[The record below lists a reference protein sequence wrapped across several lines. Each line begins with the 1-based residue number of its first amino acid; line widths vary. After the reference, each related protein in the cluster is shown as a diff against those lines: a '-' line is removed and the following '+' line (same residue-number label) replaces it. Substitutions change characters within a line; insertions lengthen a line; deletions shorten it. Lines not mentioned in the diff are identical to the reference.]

1 MKKIIYISAM
11 MLIIMTS
18 VKEVYAIPKIDG
30 TNIAK
35 NVVTSVTNFADN
47 AKKKYDEIANSEF
60 IKTIGDGVEAAK
72 SAYKFY
78 EEKKEQVEA
87 FREDPL
93 QASLNLIEEQ
103 AQKEQEKKNAA
114 TGDEQKTDTASEEK
128 GEFFTKLNDKV
139 NTVKE
144 ATDLQQ
150 QEEKLLKNIN
160 DAKDAKR
167 TEYENK
173 VKVLE
178 ENNAQLEK
186 EIEENPSR
194 KEELTKQ
201 IEKNNAKIKAY
212 EAGLEASEKEITAED
227 VAKLTDVQG
236 ALKNM
241 QAKAE
246 EWAKAQTEKVKA
258 ELLQKLQSTN
268 TEDDLKQNTENNF
281 LANNE
286 AEDSKNIIEKR
297 SYRKQEAGTNA
308 IETAAQVAI
317 VKRELDDDKTFT
329 QNIANRTDAVDG
341 SLPANI
347 TDTQATIAVV
357 QELSKLIQL
366 KIMDLK
372 LKSAAE
378 MAQFEKTSS
387 TPDSDITKFS
397 LDKYIC
403 ETQSSGEKQ

>member
-1 MKKIIYISAM
+1 MKKIIYISALLFAV
-11 MLIIMTS
+11 MLLPS
-18 VKEVYAIPKIDG
+18 EGNAIPKTDG
-30 TNIAK
+30 GNAAK
-35 NVVTSVTNFADN
+35 NVVTSVTNFVDN
-47 AKKKYDEIANSEF
+47 AKKKYDEISNSTL
-60 IKTIGDGVEAAK
+60 IKTIGNGINEAK
-72 SAYKFY
+72 GMYKKY
-78 EEKKEQVEA
+78 EEYKAKAEA

-103 AQKEQEKKNAA
+103 AQKEQEKKGTKGEN
-114 TGDEQKTDTASEEK
+114 GDNSSETSEETD
-128 GEFFTKLNDKV
+128 GFFTKLNEKV

-150 QEEKLLKNIN
+150 QEENLLKNIN
-160 DAKDAKR
+160 EAKDAKR
-167 TEYENK
+167 TEVESK

-178 ENNAQLEK
+178 ENNAQLEQ
-186 EIEENPSR
+186 EIEDNPSR

-212 EAGLEASEKEITAED
+212 QAGLEASEQEITAED
-227 VAKLTDVQG
+227 IAKLTDVQG

-241 QAKAE
+241 QDKAE
-246 EWAKAQTEKVKA
+246 AWANEQTQKVKE
-258 ELLQKLQSTN
+258 ELLSKLNSMN
-268 TEDDLKQNTENNF
+268 PEEDLKQNTENNF

-286 AEDSKNIIEKR
+286 VEDAGNIIAKR
-297 SYRKQEAGTNA
+297 SYRKQEAGTTA
-308 IETAAQVAI
+308 IETVAQVATI
-317 VKRELDDDKTFT
+317 KRELDDDKTFT
-329 QNIANRTDAVDG
+329 QNIASRTGATDG

-357 QELSKLIQL
+357 QELAKTIEL

-372 LKSAAE
+372 LKTASE

-387 TPDSDITKFS
+387 EPDSDITKFS

-403 ETQSSGEKQ
+403 DGQNSGE

>member
-1 MKKIIYISAM
+1 MKKIIYISALLFAV
-11 MLIIMTS
+11 MLLPS
-18 VKEVYAIPKIDG
+18 EGNAIPKIDG
-30 TNIAK
+30 GNAAK
-35 NVVTSVTNFADN
+35 NAVTSVTNFADN
-47 AKKKYDEIANSEF
+47 AKKKYDEISNSTL
-60 IKTIGDGVEAAK
+60 IKTIGNGIDEAK
-72 SAYKFY
+72 GMYKKY
-78 EEKKEQVEA
+78 EEYKAKAEA

-103 AQKEQEKKNAA
+103 AQKEQEKKGTKGEN
-114 TGDEQKTDTASEEK
+114 GDNSSETSEETD
-128 GEFFTKLNDKV
+128 GFFTKLNEKV

-150 QEEKLLKNIN
+150 QEENLLKNIN
-160 DAKDAKR
+160 EAKDAKR
-167 TEYENK
+167 TEVESK

-178 ENNAQLEK
+178 ENNAQLEQ
-186 EIEENPSR
+186 EIEDNPSR

-201 IEKNNAKIKAY
+201 IEKNSAKIKAY
-212 EAGLEASEKEITAED
+212 QAGLEASEQEITAED

-241 QAKAE
+241 QDKAE
-246 EWAKAQTEKVKA
+246 AWANEQTQKVKE
-258 ELLQKLQSTN
+258 ELLSKLNSMN
-268 TEDDLKQNTENNF
+268 PEEDLKQNTENNF

-286 AEDSKNIIEKR
+286 VEDAGNIIAKR
-297 SYRKQEAGTNA
+297 SYRKQEAGTTA
-308 IETAAQVAI
+308 IETVAQVATI
-317 VKRELDDDKTFT
+317 KRELDDDKTFT
-329 QNIANRTDAVDG
+329 QNIASRTGATDG

-357 QELSKLIQL
+357 QELAKTIEL

-372 LKSAAE
+372 LKTASE

-387 TPDSDITKFS
+387 EPDSDITKFS

-403 ETQSSGEKQ
+403 DGQNSGE

>member
-1 MKKIIYISAM
+1 MKKIIYISALLFAV
-11 MLIIMTS
+11 MLLPS
-18 VKEVYAIPKIDG
+18 EGNAIPKTDG
-30 TNIAK
+30 GNAAK

-47 AKKKYDEIANSEF
+47 AKKKYDEISNSTL
-60 IKTIGDGVEAAK
+60 IKTIGNGINEAK
-72 SAYKFY
+72 GMYKKY
-78 EEKKEQVEA
+78 EEYKAKAEA

-103 AQKEQEKKNAA
+103 AQKEQEKKGTKGEN
-114 TGDEQKTDTASEEK
+114 GDNSSETSEETD
-128 GEFFTKLNDKV
+128 GFFTKLNEKV

-150 QEEKLLKNIN
+150 QEENLLKNIN
-160 DAKDAKR
+160 EAKDAKR
-167 TEYENK
+167 TEVESK

-178 ENNAQLEK
+178 ENNAQLEQ
-186 EIEENPSR
+186 EIEDNPSR

-212 EAGLEASEKEITAED
+212 QAGLEASEQEITAED
-227 VAKLTDVQG
+227 IAKLTDVQG

-241 QAKAE
+241 QDKAE
-246 EWAKAQTEKVKA
+246 AWANEQTQKVKE
-258 ELLQKLQSTN
+258 ELLSKLNSMN
-268 TEDDLKQNTENNF
+268 PEEDLKQNTENNF

-286 AEDSKNIIEKR
+286 VEDAGNIIAKR
-297 SYRKQEAGTNA
+297 SYRKQEAGTTA
-308 IETAAQVAI
+308 IETVAQVATI
-317 VKRELDDDKTFT
+317 KRELDDDKTFT
-329 QNIANRTDAVDG
+329 QNIASRTGATDG

-357 QELSKLIQL
+357 QELAKTIEL

-372 LKSAAE
+372 LKTASE

-387 TPDSDITKFS
+387 EPDSDITKFS

-403 ETQSSGEKQ
+403 DGQNSGE

>member
-1 MKKIIYISAM
+1 MKKIIYISALLFAV
-11 MLIIMTS
+11 MLLPS
-18 VKEVYAIPKIDG
+18 EGNAIPKTDG
-30 TNIAK
+30 GNAAK

-47 AKKKYDEIANSEF
+47 AKKKYDEISNSTL
-60 IKTIGDGVEAAK
+60 IKTIGNGIDEAK
-72 SAYKFY
+72 GMYKKY
-78 EEKKEQVEA
+78 EEYKAKVEA

-103 AQKEQEKKNAA
+103 AQKEQEKKGTKGEN
-114 TGDEQKTDTASEEK
+114 GDNSSETSEETD
-128 GEFFTKLNDKV
+128 GFFTKLNEKV

-150 QEEKLLKNIN
+150 QEENLLKNIN

-167 TEYENK
+167 TEVESK

-178 ENNAQLEK
+178 ENNAQLEQ
-186 EIEENPSR
+186 EIEDNPSR

-212 EAGLEASEKEITAED
+212 QAGLEASEQEITAED
-227 VAKLTDVQG
+227 IAKLTDVQG

-241 QAKAE
+241 QDKAE
-246 EWAKAQTEKVKA
+246 AWANEQTQKVKE
-258 ELLQKLQSTN
+258 ELLSKLNSMN
-268 TEDDLKQNTENNF
+268 PEEDLKQNTENNF

-286 AEDSKNIIEKR
+286 VEDAGNIIAKR
-297 SYRKQEAGTNA
+297 SYRKQEAGTTA
-308 IETAAQVAI
+308 IETVAQVATI
-317 VKRELDDDKTFT
+317 KRELDDDKTFT
-329 QNIANRTDAVDG
+329 QNIASRTGATDG

-357 QELSKLIQL
+357 QELAKTIEL

-372 LKSAAE
+372 LKTASE

-387 TPDSDITKFS
+387 EPDSDITKFS

-403 ETQSSGEKQ
+403 DGQNSGE

>member
-1 MKKIIYISAM
+1 MKKIIYISALLFAV
-11 MLIIMTS
+11 MLLPS
-18 VKEVYAIPKIDG
+18 EGNAIPKIDG
-30 TNIAK
+30 GNAAK
-35 NVVTSVTNFADN
+35 NAVTSVSNFADN
-47 AKKKYDEIANSEF
+47 AKKKYDEISNSTL
-60 IKTIGDGVEAAK
+60 IKTIGNGINEAK
-72 SAYKFY
+72 GMYKKY
-78 EEKKEQVEA
+78 EEYKAKAEA

-103 AQKEQEKKNAA
+103 AQKEQEKKGTKGEN
-114 TGDEQKTDTASEEK
+114 GDNSSETSEETD
-128 GEFFTKLNDKV
+128 GFFTKLNEKV

-150 QEEKLLKNIN
+150 QEENLLKNIN

-167 TEYENK
+167 TEVESK

-178 ENNAQLEK
+178 ENNAQLEQ
-186 EIEENPSR
+186 EIEDNPSR

-212 EAGLEASEKEITAED
+212 QAGLEASEQEITAED

-241 QAKAE
+241 QDKAE
-246 EWAKAQTEKVKA
+246 AWANEQTQKVKE
-258 ELLQKLQSTN
+258 ELLSKLNSMN
-268 TEDDLKQNTENNF
+268 PEEDLKQNTENNF

-286 AEDSKNIIEKR
+286 VEDAGNIIAKR
-297 SYRKQEAGTNA
+297 SYRKQEAGTTA
-308 IETAAQVAI
+308 IETVAQVATI
-317 VKRELDDDKTFT
+317 KRELDDDKTFT
-329 QNIANRTDAVDG
+329 QNIASRTGATDG

-357 QELSKLIQL
+357 QELAKTIEL

-372 LKSAAE
+372 LKTASE

-387 TPDSDITKFS
+387 EPDSDITKFS

-403 ETQSSGEKQ
+403 DGQNSGE

>member
-1 MKKIIYISAM
+1 MKKIIYISALLFAV
-11 MLIIMTS
+11 MLLPS
-18 VKEVYAIPKIDG
+18 EGNAIPKIDG
-30 TNIAK
+30 GNAAK
-35 NVVTSVTNFADN
+35 NAVTSVTNFADN
-47 AKKKYDEIANSEF
+47 AKKKYDEISNSTL
-60 IKTIGDGVEAAK
+60 IKTIGNGIDEAK
-72 SAYKFY
+72 GMYKKY
-78 EEKKEQVEA
+78 EEYKAKAEA

-103 AQKEQEKKNAA
+103 AQKEQEKKGTKGEN
-114 TGDEQKTDTASEEK
+114 GDNSSETSEETD
-128 GEFFTKLNDKV
+128 GFFTKLNEKV

-150 QEEKLLKNIN
+150 QEENLLKNIN
-160 DAKDAKR
+160 EAKDAKR
-167 TEYENK
+167 TEVESK

-178 ENNAQLEK
+178 ENNAQLEQ
-186 EIEENPSR
+186 EIEDNPSR

-212 EAGLEASEKEITAED
+212 QAGLEASEQEITAED

-241 QAKAE
+241 QDKAE
-246 EWAKAQTEKVKA
+246 AWANEQTQKVKE
-258 ELLQKLQSTN
+258 ELLSKLNSMN
-268 TEDDLKQNTENNF
+268 PEEDLKQNTENNF

-286 AEDSKNIIEKR
+286 VEDAGNIIAKR
-297 SYRKQEAGTNA
+297 NYRKQEAGTTA
-308 IETAAQVAI
+308 IETVAQVATI
-317 VKRELDDDKTFT
+317 KRELDDDKTFT
-329 QNIANRTDAVDG
+329 QNIASRTGATDG

-357 QELSKLIQL
+357 QELAKTIEL

-372 LKSAAE
+372 LKTASE

-387 TPDSDITKFS
+387 EPDSDITKFS

-403 ETQSSGEKQ
+403 DGQNSGE

>member
-1 MKKIIYISAM
+1 MKKIIYISALLFAV
-11 MLIIMTS
+11 MLLPS
-18 VKEVYAIPKIDG
+18 EGNAIPKIDG
-30 TNIAK
+30 GNAAK
-35 NVVTSVTNFADN
+35 NAVTSVSNFADN
-47 AKKKYDEIANSEF
+47 AKKKYDEISNSTL
-60 IKTIGDGVEAAK
+60 IKTIGNGIDEAK
-72 SAYKFY
+72 GMYKKY
-78 EEKKEQVEA
+78 EEYKAKVEA

-103 AQKEQEKKNAA
+103 AQKEQEKKGTKGEN
-114 TGDEQKTDTASEEK
+114 GDNSSETSEETD
-128 GEFFTKLNDKV
+128 GFFTKLNEKV

-150 QEEKLLKNIN
+150 QEENLLKNIN

-167 TEYENK
+167 TEVESK

-178 ENNAQLEK
+178 ENNAQLEQ
-186 EIEENPSR
+186 EIEDNPSR

-212 EAGLEASEKEITAED
+212 QAGLEASEQEITAED
-227 VAKLTDVQG
+227 IAKLTDVQG

-241 QAKAE
+241 QDKAE
-246 EWAKAQTEKVKA
+246 AWANEQTQKVKE
-258 ELLQKLQSTN
+258 ELLSKLNSMN
-268 TEDDLKQNTENNF
+268 PEKDLKQNTENNF

-286 AEDSKNIIEKR
+286 VEDAGNIIAKR
-297 SYRKQEAGTNA
+297 SYRKQEAGTTA
-308 IETAAQVAI
+308 IETVAQVATI
-317 VKRELDDDKTFT
+317 KRELDDDKTFT
-329 QNIANRTDAVDG
+329 QNIASRTGATDG

-357 QELSKLIQL
+357 QELAKTIEL

-372 LKSAAE
+372 LKTASE

-387 TPDSDITKFS
+387 EPDSDITKFS

-403 ETQSSGEKQ
+403 DGQNSGE

>member
-1 MKKIIYISAM
+1 MKKIIYISALLFAV
-11 MLIIMTS
+11 MLLPS
-18 VKEVYAIPKIDG
+18 EGNAIPKIDG
-30 TNIAK
+30 GNAAK
-35 NVVTSVTNFADN
+35 NVITSVTNFADN
-47 AKKKYDEIANSEF
+47 AKKKYDEISNSTL
-60 IKTIGDGVEAAK
+60 IKTIGNGIDEAK
-72 SAYKFY
+72 GMYKKY
-78 EEKKEQVEA
+78 EEYKAKAEA

-103 AQKEQEKKNAA
+103 AQKEQEKKGTKGEN
-114 TGDEQKTDTASEEK
+114 GDNSSETSEETD
-128 GEFFTKLNDKV
+128 GFFTKLNEKV

-144 ATDLQQ
+144 VTDLQQ
-150 QEEKLLKNIN
+150 QEENLLKNIN

-167 TEYENK
+167 TEVESK

-178 ENNAQLEK
+178 ENNAQLEQ
-186 EIEENPSR
+186 EIEDNPSR

-212 EAGLEASEKEITAED
+212 QAGLEASEQEITAED
-227 VAKLTDVQG
+227 IAKLTDVQG

-241 QAKAE
+241 QDKAE
-246 EWAKAQTEKVKA
+246 AWANEQTQKVKE
-258 ELLQKLQSTN
+258 ELLSKLNSMN
-268 TEDDLKQNTENNF
+268 PEEDLKQNTENNF

-286 AEDSKNIIEKR
+286 VEDAGNIIAKR
-297 SYRKQEAGTNA
+297 SYRKQEAGTTA
-308 IETAAQVAI
+308 IETVAQVATI
-317 VKRELDDDKTFT
+317 KRELDDDKTFT
-329 QNIANRTDAVDG
+329 QNIASRTGATDG

-357 QELSKLIQL
+357 QELAKTIEL

-372 LKSAAE
+372 LKTASE

-387 TPDSDITKFS
+387 EPDSDITKFS

-403 ETQSSGEKQ
+403 DGQNSGE

>member
-1 MKKIIYISAM
+1 MKKIIYISALLFAV
-11 MLIIMTS
+11 MLLPS
-18 VKEVYAIPKIDG
+18 EGNAIPKIDG
-30 TNIAK
+30 GNAAK

-47 AKKKYDEIANSEF
+47 AKKKYDEISNSKL
-60 IKTIGDGVEAAK
+60 IKTIGNGINEAK
-72 SAYKFY
+72 GMYKKY
-78 EEKKEQVEA
+78 EEYKAKAEA

-103 AQKEQEKKNAA
+103 AQKEQEKKGTKGEN
-114 TGDEQKTDTASEEK
+114 GDNSSETSEETD
-128 GEFFTKLNDKV
+128 GFFTKLNEKV

-144 ATDLQQ
+144 VTDLQQ
-150 QEEKLLKNIN
+150 QEENLLKNIN

-167 TEYENK
+167 TEVESK

-178 ENNAQLEK
+178 ENNAQLEQ
-186 EIEENPSR
+186 EIEDNPSR

-212 EAGLEASEKEITAED
+212 QAGLEASEQEITAED
-227 VAKLTDVQG
+227 IAKLTDVQG

-241 QAKAE
+241 QDKAE
-246 EWAKAQTEKVKA
+246 AWANEQTQKVKE
-258 ELLQKLQSTN
+258 ELLSKLNSMN
-268 TEDDLKQNTENNF
+268 PEEDLKQNTENNF

-286 AEDSKNIIEKR
+286 VEDAGNIIAKR
-297 SYRKQEAGTNA
+297 SYRKQEAGTTA
-308 IETAAQVAI
+308 IETVAQVATI
-317 VKRELDDDKTFT
+317 KRELDDDKTFT
-329 QNIANRTDAVDG
+329 QNIASRTGATDG

-357 QELSKLIQL
+357 QELAKTIEL

-372 LKSAAE
+372 LKTASE

-387 TPDSDITKFS
+387 EPDSDITKFS

-403 ETQSSGEKQ
+403 DGQNSGE

>member
-1 MKKIIYISAM
+1 MKKIIYISALLFAV
-11 MLIIMTS
+11 MLLPS
-18 VKEVYAIPKIDG
+18 EGNAIPKIDG
-30 TNIAK
+30 GNAAK
-35 NVVTSVTNFADN
+35 NVITSVTNFADN
-47 AKKKYDEIANSEF
+47 AKKKYDEISNSTL
-60 IKTIGDGVEAAK
+60 IKTIGNGIDEAK
-72 SAYKFY
+72 GMYKKY
-78 EEKKEQVEA
+78 EEYKAKAEA

-103 AQKEQEKKNAA
+103 AQKEQEKKGTKGEN
-114 TGDEQKTDTASEEK
+114 GDNSSETSEETD
-128 GEFFTKLNDKV
+128 GFFTKLNEKV

-144 ATDLQQ
+144 VTDLQQ
-150 QEEKLLKNIN
+150 QEENLLKNIN
-160 DAKDAKR
+160 EAKDAKR
-167 TEYENK
+167 TEVESK

-178 ENNAQLEK
+178 ENNAQLEQ
-186 EIEENPSR
+186 EIEDNPSR

-212 EAGLEASEKEITAED
+212 QAGLEASEQEITAED

-241 QAKAE
+241 QDKAE
-246 EWAKAQTEKVKA
+246 AWANEQTQKVKE
-258 ELLQKLQSTN
+258 ELLSKLNSMN
-268 TEDDLKQNTENNF
+268 PEEDLKQNTENNF

-286 AEDSKNIIEKR
+286 VEDAGNIIAKR
-297 SYRKQEAGTNA
+297 SYRKQEAGTTA
-308 IETAAQVAI
+308 IETVAQVATI
-317 VKRELDDDKTFT
+317 KRELDDDKTFT
-329 QNIANRTDAVDG
+329 QNIASRTGATDG

-357 QELSKLIQL
+357 QELAKTIEL

-372 LKSAAE
+372 LKTASE

-387 TPDSDITKFS
+387 EPDSDITKFS

-403 ETQSSGEKQ
+403 DGQNSGE

>member
-1 MKKIIYISAM
+1 MQVEDKG
-11 MLIIMTS
+11 LL
-18 VKEVYAIPKIDG
+18 KEGNAIPKIDG
-30 TNIAK
+30 GNAAK
-35 NVVTSVTNFADN
+35 NAVTSVSNFADN
-47 AKKKYDEIANSEF
+47 AKKKYDEISNSTL
-60 IKTIGDGVEAAK
+60 IKTIGNGINEAK
-72 SAYKFY
+72 GMYKKY
-78 EEKKEQVEA
+78 EEYKAKAEA

-103 AQKEQEKKNAA
+103 AQKEQEKKGTKDEN
-114 TGDEQKTDTASEEK
+114 GDNSSETSEETD
-128 GEFFTKLNDKV
+128 GFFTKLNEKV

-144 ATDLQQ
+144 VTDLQQ
-150 QEEKLLKNIN
+150 QEENLLKNIN

-167 TEYENK
+167 TEVESK

-178 ENNAQLEK
+178 ENNAQLEQ
-186 EIEENPSR
+186 EIKDNPSR

-212 EAGLEASEKEITAED
+212 QAGLEASEQEITAED

-241 QAKAE
+241 QDKAE
-246 EWAKAQTEKVKA
+246 AWANEQTQKVKE
-258 ELLQKLQSTN
+258 ELLSKLNSMN
-268 TEDDLKQNTENNF
+268 PEEDLKQNTENNF

-286 AEDSKNIIEKR
+286 VEDAGNIIAKR
-297 SYRKQEAGTNA
+297 SYRKQEAGTTA
-308 IETAAQVAI
+308 IETVAQVATI
-317 VKRELDDDKTFT
+317 KRELDDDKTFT
-329 QNIANRTDAVDG
+329 QNIASRTGATDG

-357 QELSKLIQL
+357 QELAKTIEL

-372 LKSAAE
+372 LKTASE

-387 TPDSDITKFS
+387 EPDSDITKFS

-403 ETQSSGEKQ
+403 DGQNSGE

>member
-1 MKKIIYISAM
+1 MKKIIYISALLFAV
-11 MLIIMTS
+11 MLLPS
-18 VKEVYAIPKIDG
+18 EGNAIPKIDG
-30 TNIAK
+30 GNAAK
-35 NVVTSVTNFADN
+35 NAVTSVTNFADN
-47 AKKKYDEIANSEF
+47 AKKKYDEISNSTL
-60 IKTIGDGVEAAK
+60 IKTIGNGIDEAK
-72 SAYKFY
+72 GMYKKY
-78 EEKKEQVEA
+78 EEYKAKAEA

-103 AQKEQEKKNAA
+103 AQKEQEKKGTKGEN
-114 TGDEQKTDTASEEK
+114 GDNSSETSEETD
-128 GEFFTKLNDKV
+128 GFFTKLNEKV

-150 QEEKLLKNIN
+150 QEENLLKNIN
-160 DAKDAKR
+160 EAKDAKR
-167 TEYENK
+167 TEVESK

-178 ENNAQLEK
+178 ENNAQLEQ
-186 EIEENPSR
+186 EIEDNPSR

-212 EAGLEASEKEITAED
+212 QAGLEASEQEITAED

-241 QAKAE
+241 QDKAE
-246 EWAKAQTEKVKA
+246 AWANEQTQKVKE
-258 ELLQKLQSTN
+258 ELLSKLNSMN
-268 TEDDLKQNTENNF
+268 PEEDLKQNTENNF

-286 AEDSKNIIEKR
+286 VEDAGNIIAKR
-297 SYRKQEAGTNA
+297 SYRKQEAGTTA
-308 IETAAQVAI
+308 IETVAQVATI
-317 VKRELDDDKTFT
+317 KRELDDDKTFT
-329 QNIANRTDAVDG
+329 QNIASRTGATDG

-357 QELSKLIQL
+357 QELAKTIEL

-372 LKSAAE
+372 LKTASE

-387 TPDSDITKFS
+387 EPDSDITKFS

-403 ETQSSGEKQ
+403 DGQNSGE

>member
-1 MKKIIYISAM
+1 M
-11 MLIIMTS
+11 
-18 VKEVYAIPKIDG
+18 
-30 TNIAK
+30 
-35 NVVTSVTNFADN
+35 TNFVDN
-47 AKKKYDEIANSEF
+47 AKKKYDEISNSTL
-60 IKTIGDGVEAAK
+60 IKTIGNGINEAK
-72 SAYKFY
+72 GMYKKY
-78 EEKKEQVEA
+78 EEYKAKVEA

-103 AQKEQEKKNAA
+103 AQKEQEKKGTKGEN
-114 TGDEQKTDTASEEK
+114 GDNSSETSEETD
-128 GEFFTKLNDKV
+128 GFFTKLNEKV

-150 QEEKLLKNIN
+150 QEENLLKNIN
-160 DAKDAKR
+160 EAKDAKR
-167 TEYENK
+167 TEVESK

-178 ENNAQLEK
+178 ENNAQLEQ
-186 EIEENPSR
+186 EIEDNPSR

-212 EAGLEASEKEITAED
+212 QAGLKASEQEITAED
-227 VAKLTDVQG
+227 IAKLTDVQG

-241 QAKAE
+241 QDKAE
-246 EWAKAQTEKVKA
+246 AWANEQTQKVKE
-258 ELLQKLQSTN
+258 ELLSKLNSMN
-268 TEDDLKQNTENNF
+268 PEEDLKQNTENNF

-286 AEDSKNIIEKR
+286 VEDAGNIIAKR
-297 SYRKQEAGTNA
+297 SYRKQEAGTTA
-308 IETAAQVAI
+308 IETVAQVATI
-317 VKRELDDDKTFT
+317 KRELDDDKTFT
-329 QNIANRTDAVDG
+329 QNIASRTGATDG

-357 QELSKLIQL
+357 QELAKTIEL

-372 LKSAAE
+372 LKTASE

-387 TPDSDITKFS
+387 EPDSDITKFS

-403 ETQSSGEKQ
+403 DGQNSGE

>member
-1 MKKIIYISAM
+1 MKKIIYISALLFAV
-11 MLIIMTS
+11 MLLPS
-18 VKEVYAIPKIDG
+18 EGNAIPKTDG
-30 TNIAK
+30 GNAAK

-47 AKKKYDEIANSEF
+47 AKKKYDEISNSTL
-60 IKTIGDGVEAAK
+60 IKTIGNGIDEAKGMYKKYKEYKAK
-72 SAYKFY
+72 A
-78 EEKKEQVEA
+78 EA

-103 AQKEQEKKNAA
+103 AQKEQEKKGTKGEN
-114 TGDEQKTDTASEEK
+114 GDNSSETSEETD
-128 GEFFTKLNDKV
+128 GFFTKLNEKV

-150 QEEKLLKNIN
+150 QEENLLKNIN
-160 DAKDAKR
+160 EAKDAKR
-167 TEYENK
+167 TEVESK

-178 ENNAQLEK
+178 ENNAQLEQ
-186 EIEENPSR
+186 EIEDNPSR

-212 EAGLEASEKEITAED
+212 QAGLEASEQEITAED

-241 QAKAE
+241 QDKAE
-246 EWAKAQTEKVKA
+246 AWANEQTQKVKE
-258 ELLQKLQSTN
+258 ELLSKLNSMN
-268 TEDDLKQNTENNF
+268 PEEDLKQNTENNF

-286 AEDSKNIIEKR
+286 VEDAGNIIAKR
-297 SYRKQEAGTNA
+297 SYRKQEAGTTA
-308 IETAAQVAI
+308 IETVAQVATI
-317 VKRELDDDKTFT
+317 KRELDDDKTFT
-329 QNIANRTDAVDG
+329 QNIASRTGATDG

-357 QELSKLIQL
+357 QELAKTIEL

-372 LKSAAE
+372 LKTASE

-387 TPDSDITKFS
+387 EPDSDITKFS

-403 ETQSSGEKQ
+403 DGQNSGE

>member
-1 MKKIIYISAM
+1 MKKIIYISALLFAV
-11 MLIIMTS
+11 MLLPS
-18 VKEVYAIPKIDG
+18 EGNAIPKIDG
-30 TNIAK
+30 GNAAK

-47 AKKKYDEIANSEF
+47 AKKKYDEISNSTL
-60 IKTIGDGVEAAK
+60 IKTIGNGIDEAK
-72 SAYKFY
+72 GMYKKY
-78 EEKKEQVEA
+78 EEYKAKAEA

-103 AQKEQEKKNAA
+103 AQKEQEKKGTKGEN
-114 TGDEQKTDTASEEK
+114 GDNSSETSEETD
-128 GEFFTKLNDKV
+128 GFFTKLNEKV

-150 QEEKLLKNIN
+150 QEENLLKNIN
-160 DAKDAKR
+160 EAKDAKR
-167 TEYENK
+167 TEVESK

-178 ENNAQLEK
+178 ENNAQLEQ
-186 EIEENPSR
+186 EIEDNPSR

-212 EAGLEASEKEITAED
+212 QAGLEASEQEITAED

-241 QAKAE
+241 QDKAE
-246 EWAKAQTEKVKA
+246 AWANEQTQKVKE
-258 ELLQKLQSTN
+258 ELLSKLNSMN
-268 TEDDLKQNTENNF
+268 PEEDLKQNTENNF

-286 AEDSKNIIEKR
+286 VEDAGNIIAKR
-297 SYRKQEAGTNA
+297 SYRKQEAGTTA
-308 IETAAQVAI
+308 IETVAQVATI
-317 VKRELDDDKTFT
+317 KRELDDDKTFT
-329 QNIANRTDAVDG
+329 QNIASRTGATDG

-357 QELSKLIQL
+357 QELAKTIEL

-372 LKSAAE
+372 LKTASE

-387 TPDSDITKFS
+387 EPDSDITKFS

-403 ETQSSGEKQ
+403 DGQNSGE

>member
-1 MKKIIYISAM
+1 MKKIIYISALLFAV
-11 MLIIMTS
+11 MLLPS
-18 VKEVYAIPKIDG
+18 EGNAIPKIDG
-30 TNIAK
+30 GNAAK
-35 NVVTSVTNFADN
+35 NAVTSVSNFADN
-47 AKKKYDEIANSEF
+47 AKKKYDEISNSTL
-60 IKTIGDGVEAAK
+60 IKTIGNGIDEAK
-72 SAYKFY
+72 GMYKKY
-78 EEKKEQVEA
+78 EEYKAKAEA

-103 AQKEQEKKNAA
+103 AQKEQEKKGTKGEN
-114 TGDEQKTDTASEEK
+114 GDNSSETSEETD
-128 GEFFTKLNDKV
+128 GFFTKLNEKV

-150 QEEKLLKNIN
+150 QEENLLKNIN
-160 DAKDAKR
+160 EAKDAKR
-167 TEYENK
+167 TEVESK

-178 ENNAQLEK
+178 ENNAQLEQ
-186 EIEENPSR
+186 EIKDNPSR

-212 EAGLEASEKEITAED
+212 QAGLEASEQEITAED

-241 QAKAE
+241 QDKAE
-246 EWAKAQTEKVKA
+246 AWANEQTQKVKE
-258 ELLQKLQSTN
+258 ELLSKLNSMN
-268 TEDDLKQNTENNF
+268 PEEDLKQNTENNF

-286 AEDSKNIIEKR
+286 VEDAGNIIAKR
-297 SYRKQEAGTNA
+297 SYRKQEAGTTA
-308 IETAAQVAI
+308 IETVAQVATI
-317 VKRELDDDKTFT
+317 KRELDDDKTFT
-329 QNIANRTDAVDG
+329 QNIASRTGATDG

-357 QELSKLIQL
+357 QELAKTIEL

-372 LKSAAE
+372 LKTASE

-387 TPDSDITKFS
+387 EPDSDITKFS

-403 ETQSSGEKQ
+403 DGQNSGE

>member
-1 MKKIIYISAM
+1 MKKIIYISALLFAV
-11 MLIIMTS
+11 MLLPS
-18 VKEVYAIPKIDG
+18 EGNAIPKTDG
-30 TNIAK
+30 GNAAK

-47 AKKKYDEIANSEF
+47 AKKKYDEISNSTL
-60 IKTIGDGVEAAK
+60 IKTIGNGINEAK
-72 SAYKFY
+72 GMYKKY
-78 EEKKEQVEA
+78 EEYKAKAEA

-103 AQKEQEKKNAA
+103 AQKEQEKKGTKGEN
-114 TGDEQKTDTASEEK
+114 GDNSSETSEETD
-128 GEFFTKLNDKV
+128 GFFTKLNEKV

-150 QEEKLLKNIN
+150 QEENLLKNIN
-160 DAKDAKR
+160 EAKDAKR
-167 TEYENK
+167 TEVESK

-178 ENNAQLEK
+178 ENNAQLEQ
-186 EIEENPSR
+186 EIEDNPSR

-212 EAGLEASEKEITAED
+212 QAGLKASEQEITAED
-227 VAKLTDVQG
+227 IAKLTDVQG

-241 QAKAE
+241 KDKAE
-246 EWAKAQTEKVKA
+246 AWANEQTQKVKE
-258 ELLQKLQSTN
+258 ELLSKLNSMN
-268 TEDDLKQNTENNF
+268 PEEDLKQNTENNF

-286 AEDSKNIIEKR
+286 VEDAGNIIAKR
-297 SYRKQEAGTNA
+297 SYRKQEAGTTA
-308 IETAAQVAI
+308 IETVAQVATI
-317 VKRELDDDKTFT
+317 KRELDDDKTFT
-329 QNIANRTDAVDG
+329 QNIASRTGATDG

-357 QELSKLIQL
+357 QELAKTIEL

-372 LKSAAE
+372 LKTASE

-387 TPDSDITKFS
+387 EPDSDITKFS

-403 ETQSSGEKQ
+403 DGQNSGE

>member
-1 MKKIIYISAM
+1 MKKIIYISALLFAV
-11 MLIIMTS
+11 MLLPS
-18 VKEVYAIPKIDG
+18 EGNAIPKIDG
-30 TNIAK
+30 GNAAK
-35 NVVTSVTNFADN
+35 NAVTSVTNFADN
-47 AKKKYDEIANSEF
+47 AKKKYDEISNSTL
-60 IKTIGDGVEAAK
+60 IKTIGNGINEAK
-72 SAYKFY
+72 GMYKKY
-78 EEKKEQVEA
+78 EEYKAKAEA

-103 AQKEQEKKNAA
+103 AQKEQEKKGTKGEN
-114 TGDEQKTDTASEEK
+114 GDNSSETSEETD
-128 GEFFTKLNDKV
+128 GFFTKLNEKV

-144 ATDLQQ
+144 VTDLQQ
-150 QEEKLLKNIN
+150 QEENLLKNIN
-160 DAKDAKR
+160 EAKDAKR
-167 TEYENK
+167 TEVESK

-178 ENNAQLEK
+178 ENNAQLEQ
-186 EIEENPSR
+186 EIEDNPSR

-212 EAGLEASEKEITAED
+212 QAGLEASEQEITAED

-241 QAKAE
+241 QDKAE
-246 EWAKAQTEKVKA
+246 AWANEQTQKVKE
-258 ELLQKLQSTN
+258 ELLSKLNSMN
-268 TEDDLKQNTENNF
+268 PEEDLKQNTENNF

-286 AEDSKNIIEKR
+286 VEDASNIIAKR
-297 SYRKQEAGTNA
+297 SYRKQEAGTTA
-308 IETAAQVAI
+308 IETVAQVATI
-317 VKRELDDDKTFT
+317 KRELDDDKTFT
-329 QNIANRTDAVDG
+329 QNIASRTGATDG

-357 QELSKLIQL
+357 QELAKTIEL

-372 LKSAAE
+372 LKTASE

-387 TPDSDITKFS
+387 EPDSDITKFS

-403 ETQSSGEKQ
+403 DGQNSGE

>member
-1 MKKIIYISAM
+1 MKKIIYISALLFAV
-11 MLIIMTS
+11 MLLPS
-18 VKEVYAIPKIDG
+18 EGNAIPKTDG
-30 TNIAK
+30 GNAAK

-47 AKKKYDEIANSEF
+47 AKKKYDEISNSTL
-60 IKTIGDGVEAAK
+60 IKTIGNGIDEAKGMYKKYKEYKAK
-72 SAYKFY
+72 
-78 EEKKEQVEA
+78 VEA

-103 AQKEQEKKNAA
+103 AQKEQEKKGTKGEN
-114 TGDEQKTDTASEEK
+114 GDNSSETSEETD
-128 GEFFTKLNDKV
+128 GFFTKLNEKV

-150 QEEKLLKNIN
+150 QEENLLKNIN
-160 DAKDAKR
+160 EAKDAKR
-167 TEYENK
+167 TEVESK

-178 ENNAQLEK
+178 ENNAQLEQ
-186 EIEENPSR
+186 EIEDNPSR

-212 EAGLEASEKEITAED
+212 QAGLEASEQEITAED
-227 VAKLTDVQG
+227 IAKLTDVQG

-241 QAKAE
+241 QDKAE
-246 EWAKAQTEKVKA
+246 AWANEQTQKVKE
-258 ELLQKLQSTN
+258 ELLSKLNSMN
-268 TEDDLKQNTENNF
+268 PEEDLKQNTENNF

-286 AEDSKNIIEKR
+286 VEDAGNIIAKR
-297 SYRKQEAGTNA
+297 SYRKQEAGTTA
-308 IETAAQVAI
+308 IETVAQVATI
-317 VKRELDDDKTFT
+317 KRELDDDKTFT
-329 QNIANRTDAVDG
+329 QNIASRTGATDG

-357 QELSKLIQL
+357 QELAKTIEL

-372 LKSAAE
+372 LKTASE

-387 TPDSDITKFS
+387 EPDSDITKFS

-403 ETQSSGEKQ
+403 DGQNSGE

>member
-1 MKKIIYISAM
+1 MKKIIYISALLFAV
-11 MLIIMTS
+11 MLLPS
-18 VKEVYAIPKIDG
+18 EGNAIPKADG
-30 TNIAK
+30 GNAAK
-35 NVVTSVTNFADN
+35 NAITSVSNFADN
-47 AKKKYDEIANSEF
+47 AKKKYDEISNSTL
-60 IKTIGDGVEAAK
+60 IKTIGNGIDEAK
-72 SAYKFY
+72 GMYKKY
-78 EEKKEQVEA
+78 EEYKAKAEA

-103 AQKEQEKKNAA
+103 AQKEQEKKGTKGEN
-114 TGDEQKTDTASEEK
+114 GDNSSETSEETD
-128 GEFFTKLNDKV
+128 GFFTKLNEKV

-144 ATDLQQ
+144 VTDLQQ
-150 QEEKLLKNIN
+150 QEENLLKNIN
-160 DAKDAKR
+160 EAKDAKR
-167 TEYENK
+167 TEVESK

-178 ENNAQLEK
+178 ENNAQLEQ
-186 EIEENPSR
+186 EIEDNPSR

-212 EAGLEASEKEITAED
+212 QAGLEASEQEITAED

-241 QAKAE
+241 QDKAE
-246 EWAKAQTEKVKA
+246 AWANEQTQKVKE
-258 ELLQKLQSTN
+258 ELLSKLNSMN
-268 TEDDLKQNTENNF
+268 PEEDLKQNTENNF

-286 AEDSKNIIEKR
+286 VEDAGNIIAKR
-297 SYRKQEAGTNA
+297 SYRKQEAGTTA
-308 IETAAQVAI
+308 IETVAQVATI
-317 VKRELDDDKTFT
+317 KRELDDDKTFT
-329 QNIANRTDAVDG
+329 QNIASRTGATDG

-357 QELSKLIQL
+357 QELAKTIEL

-372 LKSAAE
+372 LKTASE

-387 TPDSDITKFS
+387 EPDSDITKFS

-403 ETQSSGEKQ
+403 DGQNSGE

>member
-1 MKKIIYISAM
+1 MKKIIYISALLFAV
-11 MLIIMTS
+11 MLLPS
-18 VKEVYAIPKIDG
+18 EGNAIPKTDG
-30 TNIAK
+30 GNAAK

-47 AKKKYDEIANSEF
+47 AKKKYDEISNSTL
-60 IKTIGDGVEAAK
+60 IKTIGNGIDEAK
-72 SAYKFY
+72 GMYKKY
-78 EEKKEQVEA
+78 EEYKAKVEA

-103 AQKEQEKKNAA
+103 AQKEQEKKGTKGEN
-114 TGDEQKTDTASEEK
+114 GDNSSETSEETD
-128 GEFFTKLNDKV
+128 GFFTKLNEKV

-150 QEEKLLKNIN
+150 QEENLLKNIN
-160 DAKDAKR
+160 EAKDAKR
-167 TEYENK
+167 TEVESK

-178 ENNAQLEK
+178 ENNAQLEQ
-186 EIEENPSR
+186 EIEDNPSR

-212 EAGLEASEKEITAED
+212 QAGLEASEQEITAED
-227 VAKLTDVQG
+227 IAKLTDVQG

-241 QAKAE
+241 QDKAE
-246 EWAKAQTEKVKA
+246 AWANEQTQKVKE
-258 ELLQKLQSTN
+258 ELLSKLNSMN
-268 TEDDLKQNTENNF
+268 PEEDLKQNTENNF

-286 AEDSKNIIEKR
+286 VEDAGNIIAKR
-297 SYRKQEAGTNA
+297 SYRKQEAGTTA
-308 IETAAQVAI
+308 IETVAQVATI
-317 VKRELDDDKTFT
+317 KRELDDDKTFT
-329 QNIANRTDAVDG
+329 QNIASRTGATDG

-357 QELSKLIQL
+357 QELAKTIEL

-372 LKSAAE
+372 LKTASE

-387 TPDSDITKFS
+387 EPDSDITKFS

-403 ETQSSGEKQ
+403 DGQNSGE

>member
-1 MKKIIYISAM
+1 MKKIIYISALLFAV
-11 MLIIMTS
+11 MLLPS
-18 VKEVYAIPKIDG
+18 EGNAIPKTDG
-30 TNIAK
+30 GNAAK
-35 NVVTSVTNFADN
+35 NVVTSVTNFVDN
-47 AKKKYDEIANSEF
+47 AKKKYDEISNSTL
-60 IKTIGDGVEAAK
+60 IKTIGNGINEAK
-72 SAYKFY
+72 GMYKKY
-78 EEKKEQVEA
+78 EEYKAKAEA

-103 AQKEQEKKNAA
+103 AQKEQEKKGTKGEN
-114 TGDEQKTDTASEEK
+114 GDNSSETSEETD
-128 GEFFTKLNDKV
+128 GFFTKLNEKV

-150 QEEKLLKNIN
+150 QEENLLKNIN

-167 TEYENK
+167 TEVESK

-178 ENNAQLEK
+178 ENNAQLEQ
-186 EIEENPSR
+186 EIEDNPSR

-212 EAGLEASEKEITAED
+212 QAGLKASEQEITAED
-227 VAKLTDVQG
+227 IAKLTDVQG

-241 QAKAE
+241 KDKAE
-246 EWAKAQTEKVKA
+246 AWANEQTQKVKE
-258 ELLQKLQSTN
+258 ELLSKLNSMN
-268 TEDDLKQNTENNF
+268 PEEDLKQNTENNF

-286 AEDSKNIIEKR
+286 VEDAGNIIAKR
-297 SYRKQEAGTNA
+297 SYRKQEAGTTA
-308 IETAAQVAI
+308 IETVAQVATI
-317 VKRELDDDKTFT
+317 KRELDDDKTFT
-329 QNIANRTDAVDG
+329 QNIASRTGATDG

-357 QELSKLIQL
+357 QELAKTIEL

-372 LKSAAE
+372 LKTASE

-387 TPDSDITKFS
+387 EPDSDITKFS

-403 ETQSSGEKQ
+403 DGQNSGE

>member
-1 MKKIIYISAM
+1 MKKIIYISALLFAV
-11 MLIIMTS
+11 MLLPS
-18 VKEVYAIPKIDG
+18 EGNAIPKTDG
-30 TNIAK
+30 GNAAK

-47 AKKKYDEIANSEF
+47 AKKKYDEISNSTL
-60 IKTIGDGVEAAK
+60 IKTIGNGIDEAK
-72 SAYKFY
+72 GMYKKY
-78 EEKKEQVEA
+78 EEYKAKAEA

-103 AQKEQEKKNAA
+103 AQKEQEKKGTKGEN
-114 TGDEQKTDTASEEK
+114 GDNSSETSEETD
-128 GEFFTKLNDKV
+128 GFFTKLNEKV

-150 QEEKLLKNIN
+150 QEENLLKNIN
-160 DAKDAKR
+160 EAKDAKR
-167 TEYENK
+167 TEVESK

-178 ENNAQLEK
+178 ENNAQLEQ
-186 EIEENPSR
+186 EIEDNPSR

-212 EAGLEASEKEITAED
+212 QAGLEASEQEITAED

-241 QAKAE
+241 QDKAE
-246 EWAKAQTEKVKA
+246 AWANEQTQKVKE
-258 ELLQKLQSTN
+258 ELLSKLNSMN
-268 TEDDLKQNTENNF
+268 PEEDLKQNTENNF

-286 AEDSKNIIEKR
+286 VEDAGNIIAKR
-297 SYRKQEAGTNA
+297 SYRKQEAGTTA
-308 IETAAQVAI
+308 IETVAQVATI
-317 VKRELDDDKTFT
+317 KRELDDDKTFT
-329 QNIANRTDAVDG
+329 QNIASRTGATDG

-357 QELSKLIQL
+357 QELAKTIEL

-372 LKSAAE
+372 LKTASE

-387 TPDSDITKFS
+387 EPDSDITKFS

-403 ETQSSGEKQ
+403 DGQNSGE

>member
-1 MKKIIYISAM
+1 MKKIIYISALLFAV
-11 MLIIMTS
+11 MLLPS
-18 VKEVYAIPKIDG
+18 EGNAIPKIDG
-30 TNIAK
+30 GNAAK
-35 NVVTSVTNFADN
+35 NAVTSVTNFADN
-47 AKKKYDEIANSEF
+47 AKKKYDEISNSTL
-60 IKTIGDGVEAAK
+60 IKTIGNGIDEAK
-72 SAYKFY
+72 GMYKKY
-78 EEKKEQVEA
+78 EEYKAKAEA

-103 AQKEQEKKNAA
+103 AQKEQEKKGTKDEN
-114 TGDEQKTDTASEEK
+114 GDNSSETSEETD
-128 GEFFTKLNDKV
+128 GFFTKLNEKV

-150 QEEKLLKNIN
+150 QEENLLKNIN

-167 TEYENK
+167 TEVESK

-178 ENNAQLEK
+178 ENNAQLEQ
-186 EIEENPSR
+186 EIEDNPSR

-212 EAGLEASEKEITAED
+212 QAGLEASEQEITAED

-241 QAKAE
+241 QDKAE
-246 EWAKAQTEKVKA
+246 AWANEQTQKVKE
-258 ELLQKLQSTN
+258 ELLSKLNSMN
-268 TEDDLKQNTENNF
+268 PEEDLKQNTENNF

-286 AEDSKNIIEKR
+286 VEDAGNIIAKR
-297 SYRKQEAGTNA
+297 SYRKQEAGTTA
-308 IETAAQVAI
+308 IETVAQVATI
-317 VKRELDDDKTFT
+317 KRELDDDKTFT
-329 QNIANRTDAVDG
+329 QNIASRTGATDG

-357 QELSKLIQL
+357 QELAKTIEL

-372 LKSAAE
+372 LKTASE

-387 TPDSDITKFS
+387 EPDSDITKFS

-403 ETQSSGEKQ
+403 DEQNSGE

>member
-1 MKKIIYISAM
+1 MKKIIYISALLFAV
-11 MLIIMTS
+11 MLLPS
-18 VKEVYAIPKIDG
+18 EGNAIPKTDG
-30 TNIAK
+30 GNAAK

-47 AKKKYDEIANSEF
+47 AKKKYDEISNSTL
-60 IKTIGDGVEAAK
+60 IKTIGNGINEAK
-72 SAYKFY
+72 GMYKKY
-78 EEKKEQVEA
+78 EEYKAKAEA
-87 FREDPL
+87 FREHPL

-103 AQKEQEKKNAA
+103 AQKEQEKKGTKDEN
-114 TGDEQKTDTASEEK
+114 GDNSSETSEETD
-128 GEFFTKLNDKV
+128 GFFTKLNEKV

-150 QEEKLLKNIN
+150 QEENLLKNIN
-160 DAKDAKR
+160 EAKDAKR
-167 TEYENK
+167 TEVESK

-178 ENNAQLEK
+178 ENNAQLEQ
-186 EIEENPSR
+186 EIEDNPSR

-212 EAGLEASEKEITAED
+212 QAGLEASEQEITAED

-241 QAKAE
+241 QDKAE
-246 EWAKAQTEKVKA
+246 AWANEQTQKVKE
-258 ELLQKLQSTN
+258 ELLSKLNSMN
-268 TEDDLKQNTENNF
+268 PEEDLKQNTENNF

-286 AEDSKNIIEKR
+286 VEDAGNIIAKR
-297 SYRKQEAGTNA
+297 SYRKQEAGTTA
-308 IETAAQVAI
+308 IETVAQVATI
-317 VKRELDDDKTFT
+317 KRELDDDKTFT
-329 QNIANRTDAVDG
+329 QNIASRTGATDG

-357 QELSKLIQL
+357 QELAKTIEL

-372 LKSAAE
+372 LKTASE

-387 TPDSDITKFS
+387 EPDSDITKFS

-403 ETQSSGEKQ
+403 DGQNSGE

>member
-1 MKKIIYISAM
+1 MKKIIYISALLFAV
-11 MLIIMTS
+11 MLLPS
-18 VKEVYAIPKIDG
+18 EGNAIPKIDG
-30 TNIAK
+30 GNAAK
-35 NVVTSVTNFADN
+35 NAVTSVSNFADN
-47 AKKKYDEIANSEF
+47 AKKKYDEISNSTL
-60 IKTIGDGVEAAK
+60 IKTIGNGIDEAK
-72 SAYKFY
+72 GMYKKY
-78 EEKKEQVEA
+78 EEYKAKAEA

-103 AQKEQEKKNAA
+103 AQKEQEKKGTKDEN
-114 TGDEQKTDTASEEK
+114 GDNSSETSEETD
-128 GEFFTKLNDKV
+128 GFFTKLNEKV

-150 QEEKLLKNIN
+150 QEENLLKNIN
-160 DAKDAKR
+160 EAKDAKR
-167 TEYENK
+167 TEVESK

-178 ENNAQLEK
+178 ENNAQLEQ
-186 EIEENPSR
+186 EIKDNPSR

-212 EAGLEASEKEITAED
+212 QAGLEASEQEITAED

-241 QAKAE
+241 QDKAE
-246 EWAKAQTEKVKA
+246 AWANEQTQKVKE
-258 ELLQKLQSTN
+258 ELLSKLNSMN
-268 TEDDLKQNTENNF
+268 PEEDLKQNTENNF

-286 AEDSKNIIEKR
+286 VEDAGNIIAKR
-297 SYRKQEAGTNA
+297 SYRKQEAGTTA
-308 IETAAQVAI
+308 IETVAQVATI
-317 VKRELDDDKTFT
+317 KRELDDDKTFT
-329 QNIANRTDAVDG
+329 QNIASRTGATDG

-357 QELSKLIQL
+357 QELAKTIEL

-372 LKSAAE
+372 LKTASE

-387 TPDSDITKFS
+387 EPDSDITKFS

-403 ETQSSGEKQ
+403 DGQNSGE

>member
-1 MKKIIYISAM
+1 MKKIIYISALLFAV
-11 MLIIMTS
+11 MLLPS
-18 VKEVYAIPKIDG
+18 EGNAIPKTDG
-30 TNIAK
+30 GNAAK
-35 NVVTSVTNFADN
+35 NVVTSVTNFVDN
-47 AKKKYDEIANSEF
+47 AKKKYDEISNSTL
-60 IKTIGDGVEAAK
+60 IKTIGNGINEAK
-72 SAYKFY
+72 GMYKKY
-78 EEKKEQVEA
+78 EEYKAKVEA

-103 AQKEQEKKNAA
+103 AQKEQEKKGTKGEN
-114 TGDEQKTDTASEEK
+114 GDNSSETSEETD
-128 GEFFTKLNDKV
+128 GFFTKLNEKV

-150 QEEKLLKNIN
+150 QEENLLKNIN

-167 TEYENK
+167 TEVESK

-178 ENNAQLEK
+178 ENNAQLEQ
-186 EIEENPSR
+186 EIEDNPSR

-212 EAGLEASEKEITAED
+212 QAGLEASEQEITAED

-241 QAKAE
+241 QDKAE
-246 EWAKAQTEKVKA
+246 AWANEQTQKVKE
-258 ELLQKLQSTN
+258 ELLSKLNSMN
-268 TEDDLKQNTENNF
+268 PEEDLKQNTENNF

-286 AEDSKNIIEKR
+286 VEDAGNIIAKR
-297 SYRKQEAGTNA
+297 SYRKQEAGTTA
-308 IETAAQVAI
+308 IETVAQVATI
-317 VKRELDDDKTFT
+317 KRELDDDKTFT
-329 QNIANRTDAVDG
+329 QNIASRTGATDG

-357 QELSKLIQL
+357 QELAKTIEL

-372 LKSAAE
+372 LKTASE

-387 TPDSDITKFS
+387 EPDSDITKFS

-403 ETQSSGEKQ
+403 DGQNSGE

>member
-1 MKKIIYISAM
+1 MKKIIYISALLFAV
-11 MLIIMTS
+11 MLLPS
-18 VKEVYAIPKIDG
+18 EGNAIPKTDG
-30 TNIAK
+30 GNAAK

-47 AKKKYDEIANSEF
+47 AKKKYDEISNSTL
-60 IKTIGDGVEAAK
+60 IKTIGNGIDEAK
-72 SAYKFY
+72 GMYKKY
-78 EEKKEQVEA
+78 EEYKAKVEA

-103 AQKEQEKKNAA
+103 AQKEQEKKGTKDEN
-114 TGDEQKTDTASEEK
+114 GDNSSETSEETD
-128 GEFFTKLNDKV
+128 GFFTKLNEKV

-150 QEEKLLKNIN
+150 QEENLLKNIN
-160 DAKDAKR
+160 EAKDAKR
-167 TEYENK
+167 TEVESK

-178 ENNAQLEK
+178 ENNAQLEQ
-186 EIEENPSR
+186 EIEDNPSR

-212 EAGLEASEKEITAED
+212 QAGLEASEQEITAED
-227 VAKLTDVQG
+227 IAKLTDVQG

-241 QAKAE
+241 QDKAE
-246 EWAKAQTEKVKA
+246 AWANEQTQKVKE
-258 ELLQKLQSTN
+258 ELLSKLNSMN
-268 TEDDLKQNTENNF
+268 PEEDLKQNTENNF

-286 AEDSKNIIEKR
+286 VEDAGNIIAKR
-297 SYRKQEAGTNA
+297 SYRKQEAGTTA
-308 IETAAQVAI
+308 IETVAQVATI
-317 VKRELDDDKTFT
+317 KRELDDDKTFT
-329 QNIANRTDAVDG
+329 QNIASRTGATDG

-357 QELSKLIQL
+357 QELAKTIEL

-372 LKSAAE
+372 LKTASE

-387 TPDSDITKFS
+387 EPDSDITKFS

-403 ETQSSGEKQ
+403 DGQNSGE

>member
-1 MKKIIYISAM
+1 MKKIIYISALLFAV
-11 MLIIMTS
+11 MLLPS
-18 VKEVYAIPKIDG
+18 EGNAIPKIDG
-30 TNIAK
+30 GNAAK
-35 NVVTSVTNFADN
+35 NAITSVSNFADN
-47 AKKKYDEIANSEF
+47 AKKKYDEISNSTL
-60 IKTIGDGVEAAK
+60 IKTIGNGIDEAK
-72 SAYKFY
+72 GMYKKY
-78 EEKKEQVEA
+78 EEYKAKAEA

-103 AQKEQEKKNAA
+103 AQKEQEKKGTKGEN
-114 TGDEQKTDTASEEK
+114 GDNSSETSEETD
-128 GEFFTKLNDKV
+128 GFFTKLNEKV

-150 QEEKLLKNIN
+150 QEENLLKNIN
-160 DAKDAKR
+160 EAKDAKR
-167 TEYENK
+167 TEVESK

-178 ENNAQLEK
+178 ENNAQLEQ
-186 EIEENPSR
+186 EIEDNPSR

-212 EAGLEASEKEITAED
+212 QAGLEASEQEITAED

-241 QAKAE
+241 QDKAE
-246 EWAKAQTEKVKA
+246 AWANEQTQKVKE
-258 ELLQKLQSTN
+258 ELLSKLNSMN
-268 TEDDLKQNTENNF
+268 PEEDLKQNTENNF

-286 AEDSKNIIEKR
+286 VEDAGNIIAKR
-297 SYRKQEAGTNA
+297 SYRKQEAGTTA
-308 IETAAQVAI
+308 IETVAQVATI
-317 VKRELDDDKTFT
+317 KRELDDDKTFT
-329 QNIANRTDAVDG
+329 QNIASRTGATDG

-357 QELSKLIQL
+357 QELAKTIEL

-372 LKSAAE
+372 LKTASE

-387 TPDSDITKFS
+387 EPDSDITKFS

-403 ETQSSGEKQ
+403 DGQNSGE

>member
-1 MKKIIYISAM
+1 MKKIIYISALLFAV
-11 MLIIMTS
+11 MLLPS
-18 VKEVYAIPKIDG
+18 EGNAIPKIDG
-30 TNIAK
+30 GNAAK
-35 NVVTSVTNFADN
+35 NAVTSVTNFADN
-47 AKKKYDEIANSEF
+47 AKKKYDEISNSTL
-60 IKTIGDGVEAAK
+60 IKTIGNGIDEAK
-72 SAYKFY
+72 GMYKKY
-78 EEKKEQVEA
+78 EEYKAKAEA

-103 AQKEQEKKNAA
+103 AQKEQEKKGTKDEN
-114 TGDEQKTDTASEEK
+114 GDNSSETSEETD
-128 GEFFTKLNDKV
+128 GFFTKLNEKV

-150 QEEKLLKNIN
+150 QEENLLKNIN
-160 DAKDAKR
+160 EAKDAKR
-167 TEYENK
+167 TEVESK

-178 ENNAQLEK
+178 ENNAQLEQ
-186 EIEENPSR
+186 EIEDNPSR

-212 EAGLEASEKEITAED
+212 QAGLEASEQEITAED

-241 QAKAE
+241 QDKAE
-246 EWAKAQTEKVKA
+246 AWANEQTQKVKE
-258 ELLQKLQSTN
+258 ELLSKLNSMN
-268 TEDDLKQNTENNF
+268 PEEDLKQNTENNF

-286 AEDSKNIIEKR
+286 VEDAGNIIAKR
-297 SYRKQEAGTNA
+297 SYRKQEAGTTA
-308 IETAAQVAI
+308 IETVAQVATI
-317 VKRELDDDKTFT
+317 KRELDDDKTFT
-329 QNIANRTDAVDG
+329 QNIASRTGATDG

-357 QELSKLIQL
+357 QELAKTIEL

-372 LKSAAE
+372 LKTASE

-387 TPDSDITKFS
+387 EPDSDITKFS

-403 ETQSSGEKQ
+403 DGQNSGE

>member
-1 MKKIIYISAM
+1 MKKIIYISALLFAV
-11 MLIIMTS
+11 MLLPS
-18 VKEVYAIPKIDG
+18 EGNAIPKIDG
-30 TNIAK
+30 GNAAK
-35 NVVTSVTNFADN
+35 NVVTSVTNFVDN
-47 AKKKYDEIANSEF
+47 AKKKYDEISNSTL
-60 IKTIGDGVEAAK
+60 IKTIGNGIDEAK
-72 SAYKFY
+72 GMYKKY
-78 EEKKEQVEA
+78 EEYKAKAEA

-103 AQKEQEKKNAA
+103 AQKEQEKKGTKDEN
-114 TGDEQKTDTASEEK
+114 GDNSSETSEETD
-128 GEFFTKLNDKV
+128 GFFTKLNEKV

-150 QEEKLLKNIN
+150 QEENLLKNIN
-160 DAKDAKR
+160 EAKDAKR
-167 TEYENK
+167 TEVESK

-178 ENNAQLEK
+178 ENNAQLEQ
-186 EIEENPSR
+186 EIEDNPSR

-212 EAGLEASEKEITAED
+212 QAGLEASEQEITAED

-241 QAKAE
+241 QDKAE
-246 EWAKAQTEKVKA
+246 AWANEQTQKVKE
-258 ELLQKLQSTN
+258 ELLSKLNSMN
-268 TEDDLKQNTENNF
+268 PEEDLKQNTENNF

-286 AEDSKNIIEKR
+286 VEDAGNIIAKR
-297 SYRKQEAGTNA
+297 SYRKQEAGTTA
-308 IETAAQVAI
+308 IETVAQVATI
-317 VKRELDDDKTFT
+317 KRELDDDKTFT
-329 QNIANRTDAVDG
+329 QNIASRTGATDG

-357 QELSKLIQL
+357 QELAKTIEL

-372 LKSAAE
+372 LKTASE

-387 TPDSDITKFS
+387 EPDSDITKFS

-403 ETQSSGEKQ
+403 DGQNSGE

>member
-1 MKKIIYISAM
+1 MKKIIYISALLFAV
-11 MLIIMTS
+11 MLLPS
-18 VKEVYAIPKIDG
+18 EGNAIPKTDG
-30 TNIAK
+30 GNAAK

-47 AKKKYDEIANSEF
+47 AKKKYDEISNSTL
-60 IKTIGDGVEAAK
+60 IKTIGNGINEAK
-72 SAYKFY
+72 GMYKKY
-78 EEKKEQVEA
+78 EEYKAKAEA

-103 AQKEQEKKNAA
+103 AQKEQEKKGTKGEN
-114 TGDEQKTDTASEEK
+114 GDNSSETSEETD
-128 GEFFTKLNDKV
+128 GFFTKLNEKV

-150 QEEKLLKNIN
+150 QEENLLKNIN
-160 DAKDAKR
+160 EAKDAKR
-167 TEYENK
+167 TEVESK

-178 ENNAQLEK
+178 ENNAQLEQ
-186 EIEENPSR
+186 EIEDNPSR

-212 EAGLEASEKEITAED
+212 QAGLEASEQEITAED

-241 QAKAE
+241 QDKAE
-246 EWAKAQTEKVKA
+246 AWANEQTQKVKE
-258 ELLQKLQSTN
+258 ELLSKLNSMN
-268 TEDDLKQNTENNF
+268 PEEDLKQNTENNF

-286 AEDSKNIIEKR
+286 VEDAGNIIAKR
-297 SYRKQEAGTNA
+297 SYRKQEAGTTA
-308 IETAAQVAI
+308 IETVAQVATI
-317 VKRELDDDKTFT
+317 KRELDDDKTFT
-329 QNIANRTDAVDG
+329 QNIASRTGATDG

-357 QELSKLIQL
+357 QELAKTIEL

-372 LKSAAE
+372 LKTASE

-387 TPDSDITKFS
+387 EPDSDITKFS

-403 ETQSSGEKQ
+403 DGQNSGE

>member
-1 MKKIIYISAM
+1 MKKIIYISALLFAV
-11 MLIIMTS
+11 MLLPS
-18 VKEVYAIPKIDG
+18 EGNAIPKTDG
-30 TNIAK
+30 GNAAK
-35 NVVTSVTNFADN
+35 NVITSVANFADN
-47 AKKKYDEIANSEF
+47 AKKKYDEISNSTL
-60 IKTIGDGVEAAK
+60 IKTIGNGINEAK
-72 SAYKFY
+72 GMYKKY
-78 EEKKEQVEA
+78 EEYKAKVEA

-103 AQKEQEKKNAA
+103 AQKEQEKKGTKGEN
-114 TGDEQKTDTASEEK
+114 GDNSSETSEETD
-128 GEFFTKLNDKV
+128 GFFTKLNEKV

-150 QEEKLLKNIN
+150 QEENLLKNIN

-167 TEYENK
+167 TEVESK

-178 ENNAQLEK
+178 ENNAQLEQ
-186 EIEENPSR
+186 EIEDNPSR

-212 EAGLEASEKEITAED
+212 QAGLKASEQEITAED
-227 VAKLTDVQG
+227 IAKLTDVQG

-241 QAKAE
+241 QDKAE
-246 EWAKAQTEKVKA
+246 AWANEQTQKVKE
-258 ELLQKLQSTN
+258 ELLSKLNSMN
-268 TEDDLKQNTENNF
+268 PEEDLKQNTENNF

-286 AEDSKNIIEKR
+286 VEDAGNIIAKR
-297 SYRKQEAGTNA
+297 SYRKQEAGTTA
-308 IETAAQVAI
+308 IETVAQVATI
-317 VKRELDDDKTFT
+317 KRELDDDKTFT
-329 QNIANRTDAVDG
+329 QNIASRTGATDG

-357 QELSKLIQL
+357 QELAKTIEL

-372 LKSAAE
+372 LKTASE

-387 TPDSDITKFS
+387 EPDSDITKFS

-403 ETQSSGEKQ
+403 DGQNSGE

>member
-1 MKKIIYISAM
+1 MKKIIYISALLFAV
-11 MLIIMTS
+11 MLLPS
-18 VKEVYAIPKIDG
+18 EGNAIPKTDG
-30 TNIAK
+30 GNAAK

-47 AKKKYDEIANSEF
+47 AKKKYDEISNSTL
-60 IKTIGDGVEAAK
+60 IKTIGNGINEAK
-72 SAYKFY
+72 GMYKKY
-78 EEKKEQVEA
+78 EEYKAKAEA

-103 AQKEQEKKNAA
+103 AQKEQEKKGTKDEN
-114 TGDEQKTDTASEEK
+114 GDNSSETSEETD
-128 GEFFTKLNDKV
+128 GFFTKLNEKV

-150 QEEKLLKNIN
+150 QEENLLKNIN
-160 DAKDAKR
+160 EAKDAKR
-167 TEYENK
+167 TEVESK

-178 ENNAQLEK
+178 ENNAQLEQ
-186 EIEENPSR
+186 EIEDNPSR

-212 EAGLEASEKEITAED
+212 QAGLEASEQEITAED
-227 VAKLTDVQG
+227 IAKLTDVQG

-241 QAKAE
+241 QDKAE
-246 EWAKAQTEKVKA
+246 AWANEQTQKVKE
-258 ELLQKLQSTN
+258 ELLSKLNSMN
-268 TEDDLKQNTENNF
+268 PEEDLKQNTENNF

-286 AEDSKNIIEKR
+286 VEDAGNIIAKR
-297 SYRKQEAGTNA
+297 SYRKQEAGTTA
-308 IETAAQVAI
+308 IETVAQVATI
-317 VKRELDDDKTFT
+317 KRELDDDKTFT
-329 QNIANRTDAVDG
+329 QNIASRTGATDG

-357 QELSKLIQL
+357 QELAKTIEL

-372 LKSAAE
+372 LKTASE

-387 TPDSDITKFS
+387 EPDSDITKFS

-403 ETQSSGEKQ
+403 DGQNSGE

>member
-1 MKKIIYISAM
+1 MKKIIYISALLFAV
-11 MLIIMTS
+11 MLLPS
-18 VKEVYAIPKIDG
+18 EGNAIPKTDG
-30 TNIAK
+30 GNAAK

-47 AKKKYDEIANSEF
+47 AKKKYDEISNSTL
-60 IKTIGDGVEAAK
+60 IKTIGNGIDEAKGMYKKYKEYKAK
-72 SAYKFY
+72 A
-78 EEKKEQVEA
+78 EA

-103 AQKEQEKKNAA
+103 AQKEQEKKGTKGEN
-114 TGDEQKTDTASEEK
+114 GDNSSETSEETD
-128 GEFFTKLNDKV
+128 GFFTKLNEKV

-150 QEEKLLKNIN
+150 QEENLLKNIN
-160 DAKDAKR
+160 EAKDAKR
-167 TEYENK
+167 TEVESK

-178 ENNAQLEK
+178 ENNAQLEQ
-186 EIEENPSR
+186 EIEDNPSR

-212 EAGLEASEKEITAED
+212 QAGLEASEQEITAED
-227 VAKLTDVQG
+227 IAKLTDVQG

-241 QAKAE
+241 QDKAE
-246 EWAKAQTEKVKA
+246 AWANEQTQKVKE
-258 ELLQKLQSTN
+258 ELLSKLNSMN
-268 TEDDLKQNTENNF
+268 PEEDLKQNTENNF

-286 AEDSKNIIEKR
+286 VEDAGNIIAKR
-297 SYRKQEAGTNA
+297 SYRKQEAGTTA
-308 IETAAQVAI
+308 IETVAQVATI
-317 VKRELDDDKTFT
+317 KRELDDDKTFT
-329 QNIANRTDAVDG
+329 QNIASRTGATDG

-357 QELSKLIQL
+357 QELAKTIEL

-372 LKSAAE
+372 LKTASE

-387 TPDSDITKFS
+387 EPDSDITKFS

-403 ETQSSGEKQ
+403 DGQNSGE

>member
-1 MKKIIYISAM
+1 MKKIIYISALLFAV
-11 MLIIMTS
+11 MLLPS
-18 VKEVYAIPKIDG
+18 EGNAIPKTDG
-30 TNIAK
+30 GNAAK

-47 AKKKYDEIANSEF
+47 AKKKYDEISNSTL
-60 IKTIGDGVEAAK
+60 IKTIGNGINEAK
-72 SAYKFY
+72 GMYKKY
-78 EEKKEQVEA
+78 EEYKAKAEA

-103 AQKEQEKKNAA
+103 AQKEQEKKGTKGEN
-114 TGDEQKTDTASEEK
+114 GDNSSETSEETD
-128 GEFFTKLNDKV
+128 GFFTKLNEKV

-150 QEEKLLKNIN
+150 QEENLLKNIN
-160 DAKDAKR
+160 EAKDAKR
-167 TEYENK
+167 TEVESK

-178 ENNAQLEK
+178 ENNAQLEQ
-186 EIEENPSR
+186 EIEDNPSR

-212 EAGLEASEKEITAED
+212 QAGLEASEQEITAED

-241 QAKAE
+241 QDKAE
-246 EWAKAQTEKVKA
+246 AWANEQTQKVKE
-258 ELLQKLQSTN
+258 ELLSKLNSMN
-268 TEDDLKQNTENNF
+268 PEEDLKQNTENNF

-286 AEDSKNIIEKR
+286 VEDAGNIIAKR
-297 SYRKQEAGTNA
+297 NYRKQEAGTTA
-308 IETAAQVAI
+308 IETVAQVATI
-317 VKRELDDDKTFT
+317 KRELDDDKTFT
-329 QNIANRTDAVDG
+329 QNIASRTGATDG

-357 QELSKLIQL
+357 QELAKTIEL

-372 LKSAAE
+372 LKTASE

-387 TPDSDITKFS
+387 EPDSDITKFS

-403 ETQSSGEKQ
+403 DGQNSGE

>member
-1 MKKIIYISAM
+1 MKKIIYISALLFAV
-11 MLIIMTS
+11 MLLPS
-18 VKEVYAIPKIDG
+18 EGNAIPKTDG
-30 TNIAK
+30 GNAAK

-47 AKKKYDEIANSEF
+47 AKKKYDEISNSTL
-60 IKTIGDGVEAAK
+60 IKTIGNGINEAK
-72 SAYKFY
+72 GMYKKY
-78 EEKKEQVEA
+78 EEYKAKVEA

-103 AQKEQEKKNAA
+103 AQKEQEKKGTKGEN
-114 TGDEQKTDTASEEK
+114 GDNSSETSEETD
-128 GEFFTKLNDKV
+128 GFFTKLNEKV

-150 QEEKLLKNIN
+150 QEENLLKNIN

-167 TEYENK
+167 TEVESK

-178 ENNAQLEK
+178 ENNAQLEQ
-186 EIEENPSR
+186 EIEDNPSR

-212 EAGLEASEKEITAED
+212 QAGLKASEQEITAED
-227 VAKLTDVQG
+227 IAKLTDVQG

-241 QAKAE
+241 KDKAE
-246 EWAKAQTEKVKA
+246 AWANEQTQKVKE
-258 ELLQKLQSTN
+258 ELLSKLNSMN
-268 TEDDLKQNTENNF
+268 PEEDLKQNTENNF

-286 AEDSKNIIEKR
+286 VEDAGNIIAKR
-297 SYRKQEAGTNA
+297 SYRKQEAGTTA
-308 IETAAQVAI
+308 IETVAQVATI
-317 VKRELDDDKTFT
+317 KRELDDDKTFT
-329 QNIANRTDAVDG
+329 QNIASRTGATDG

-357 QELSKLIQL
+357 QELAKTIEL

-372 LKSAAE
+372 LKTASE

-387 TPDSDITKFS
+387 EPDSDITKFS

-403 ETQSSGEKQ
+403 DGQNSGE